1 MTLAEVIASLSF
13 IAIIL
18 GITAQLLY
26 SHIGFWERNDRSYQR
41 QHLLKFVYQTV
52 NSDLS
57 SLFSGNFLPENSL
70 AGDEYQLTGW
80 IETAQGLKQVKYRYD
95 LGNKSL
101 LRAVG
106 YWGSELEEQK
116 LLTKVVNWR
125 FEYYDAETGNW
136 RTEWNPALKSK
147 LPSLIRLTVVTEQ
160 GNLGTLSFAIHNK
173 HTREQL

>member
-26 SHIGFWERNDRSYQR
+26 SHIGFWERNDRSYRR
-41 QHLLKFVYQTV
+41 QHLLKFVYQTL

-57 SLFSGNFLPENSL
+57 SLFSGIFLPENSL
-70 AGDEYQLTGW
+70 TGDEYHLTSW
-80 IETAQGLKQVKYRYD
+80 IETAEGLKQIKYRYD
-95 LGNKSL
+95 LGSKSL

-106 YWGSELEEQK
+106 YWGSELEERE
-116 LLTKVVNWR
+116 LLTAVVNWR

-136 RTEWNPALKSK
+136 RTEWNPAMKTR
-147 LPSLIRLTVVTEQ
+147 LPSLIRVTVVTEK
-160 GNLGTLSFAIHNK
+160 GNLGTISFEIQNK
-173 HTREQL
+173 YTREKL